1 MARKRYRGEWENWG
15 YFPKSR
21 PIEAKGGIKAR
32 SQRGNFGESWW
43 AKRWV
48 EVLNGFNIGSRLS
61 RGRSYARSG
70 QVLSIEVEP
79 GRVKAKVQG
88 SRPRPYDVTIVTKTL
103 SAGDRK
109 ALGKALASQALFAAK
124 LLAGEM
130 PKDIE
135 DVFRASGLS
144 LFPGRLS
151 DLTTD
156 CSCPDW
162 SNPCKHVAAVYYLLG
177 EEFDRD
183 PFLIFTL
190 RGLGRNDLVA
200 LLDEVAPGTSARA
213 EASPDGPPPLPPEPL
228 PASAETFWNGRP
240 LADEFL
246 GAVEV
251 PPEPAALPR
260 RLGPFPFWRGERP
273 LLDAVEPT
281 YRAASSRGL
290 EAVLGRQPESDSDAA

>member
-1 MARKRYRGEWENWG
+1 
-15 YFPKSR
+15 
-21 PIEAKGGIKAR
+21 
-32 SQRGNFGESWW
+32 
-43 AKRWV
+43 
-48 EVLNGFNIGSRLS
+48 
-61 RGRSYARSG
+61 
-70 QVLSIEVEP
+70 
-79 GRVKAKVQG
+79 
-88 SRPRPYDVTIVTKTL
+88 VTKTL
-103 SAGDRK
+103 SADDRK

-130 PKDIE
+130 PTDIE
-135 DVFRASGLS
+135 EVFRASGLS
-144 LFPGRLS
+144 LFPGRRS

-190 RGLGRNDLVA
+190 RGLGRADLVA
-200 LLDEVAPGTSARA
+200 LLDEVAPAAAAGTSA

-228 PASAETFWNGRP
+228 PASAEAFWNGRP
-240 LADEFL
+240 LPDEFL

-273 LLDAVEPT
+273 LLDAVEPS
-281 YRAASSRGL
+281 YRAASARGL
-290 EAVLGRQPESDSDAA
+290 EAVLGRQSESASDAA